1 MSQQCGNPLL
11 RDWVKE
17 WMNDAQAMQ
26 SKSYYTYKK
35 AYESL
40 CRCPVAFEHP
50 SLVENLEGIGK
61 VMAERLTCKM
71 IKYCQENGMPVPPK
85 INYMKAEGR
94 NSATK
99 EQICTYGQKYCN
111 NSMTLA
117 DPGKSYTAFSGIKTL
132 QDKGYVYKNGRPSK
146 YSLTETG
153 VEMAERL
160 RNVGGDG
167 NIIGLSQPL
176 QSDEGSDQTNPAQPS
191 NSSISAS
198 EKKQSRRSKH
208 SRAAAY
214 LESMLGPNY
223 ELPTRPDMSK

>member
-1 MSQQCGNPLL
+1 
-11 RDWVKE
+11 
-17 WMNDAQAMQ
+17 
-26 SKSYYTYKK
+26 
-35 AYESL
+35 
-40 CRCPVAFEHP
+40 
-50 SLVENLEGIGK
+50 
-61 VMAERLTCKM
+61 
-71 IKYCQENGMPVPPK
+71 
-85 INYMKAEGR
+85 MKAEGR

-111 NSMTLA
+111 NSMTLT

-132 QDKGYVYKNGRPSK
+132 QDKDYVYKNGRPSK

-167 NIIGLSQPL
+167 NTNGLSQPL
-176 QSDEGSDQTNPAQPS
+176 QSDEDSNQINPAQFS

-208 SRAAAY
+208 SKAAAY

-223 ELPTRPDMSK
+223 ELPTGPDMSLYVLNPSEHQSITINGKTMTTNSSTSSKAGSSLMSTSNNDSNNKQKINLRQIERNEAYTDTNDTGNEEMVYF